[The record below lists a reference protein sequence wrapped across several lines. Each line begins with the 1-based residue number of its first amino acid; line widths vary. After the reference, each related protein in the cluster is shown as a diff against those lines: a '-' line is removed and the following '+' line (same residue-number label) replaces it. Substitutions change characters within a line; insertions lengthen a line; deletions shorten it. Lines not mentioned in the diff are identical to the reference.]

1 MRGEGEIK
9 KKDTLKREVKNR
21 EVYSS
26 EKVIIETD
34 MRKKNDVNKLK
45 ESSYCCEVKKI
56 EEDKE

>member
-1 MRGEGEIK
+1 MRDK